1 MVQNQA
7 LGGIQMYI
15 GQIGSNTWFK
25 NSWLNGTGFSSNHTD
40 LVHSLSKGQNARQ
53 SKATNRDRLEL
64 SHSYPQLS
72 NRLQILETP
81 EATQVESNLN
91 LAADLRPASEN
102 EQYTEEDALMNQY
115 MKQYRLDFIKIG
127 DSFELDPSQ
136 PIKLMTEGQVSQES
150 LDAFRTQLEKNGLG
164 DDIDW
169 RGVQEDFLHMDIR
182 FDNAKRFE
190 TKVDYLASRY
200 AVLKDRIQTQYTG
213 EKLEQEM
220 QTLDTLYTQAK
231 EELANSY
238 SENIGGFYE
247 GMGQSGIAEG
257 MKESVLSAIDNRA
270 NEYTSYLTEN
280 DIYADMT
287 DPSKQWLKQDDGYMA
302 AKLRETITVSSMD
315 TPATQTSGQHT
326 LYNAN
331 DLSFAASYAKELS
344 EQIDKPT
351 WDTYEINSSDADLGK
366 YLAQQYQSLTDKLQY
381 AGISNQLSDQL
392 KDSFEPFM
400 DQFLNALDA
409 KIGQNWERVAKKPW
423 QSGLIRTQPINREEV
438 YRAFRMFQ

>member
-91 LAADLRPASEN
+91 LAADLHPASEK

-150 LDAFRTQLEKNGLG
+150 LDAFRAQLEENGLG
-164 DDIDW
+164 EEIDW
-169 RGVQEDFLHMDIR
+169 RGVQEDFLNMDLR
-182 FDNAKRFE
+182 FDNAQRFE

-213 EKLEQEM
+213 DKLEQEM
-220 QTLDTLYTQAK
+220 QTLDDLYTKAK
-231 EELANSY
+231 EELADSY
-238 SENIGGFYE
+238 GANIGGFYE
-247 GMGQSGIAEG
+247 ELGQAGASGD
-257 MKESVLSAIDNRA
+257 MRESVLAAIDGKA
-270 NEYTSYLTEN
+270 EQYSAYLAEN
-280 DIYADMT
+280 DIYADIT
-287 DPSKQWLKQDDGYMA
+287 DPSKQWLKQDDAYMA
-302 AKLRETITVSSMD
+302 AKLRESAAASLVESSSV
-315 TPATQTSGQHT
+315 QT
-326 LYNAN
+326 AN
-331 DLSFAASYAKELS
+331 DSAPYSADDLAFAASYAKDLS
-344 EQIDKPT
+344 NQLKKPE
-351 WDTYEINSSDADLGK
+351 WDTYETKESDTDLGI
-366 YLAQQYQSLTDKLQY
+366 YLAQQYQSLTEHLEK
-381 AGISNQLSDQL
+381 AGISTQLSDLL
-392 KDSFEPFM
+392 KNSFEPFIGKYL
-400 DQFLNALDA
+400 DALDA
-409 KIGQNWERVAKKPW
+409 KIDHNRDRVAQNPW
-423 QSGLIRTQPINREEV
+423 QAGLIRTEYVNREDV
-438 YRAFRMFQ
+438 YLAFSMAK